1 MRAAMLPLFLCVGCH
16 AQSAYM
22 IVPVE
27 NGSGESISLPPVVE
41 PEYEIKR
48 SRKID
53 EDVTDAGR
61 SCHPVT
67 VYVPKYGPDITK
79 EVCAEAGVDGVEHKD
94 IVITDRSDRQLI
106 F

>member
-1 MRAAMLPLFLCVGCH
+1 
-16 AQSAYM
+16 M

-61 SCHPVT
+61 SCHSVT

-79 EVCAEAGVDGVEHKD
+79 EVCAEAGADGVEHKD
-94 IVITDRSDRQLI
+94 IVVTDRSDRQLI

>member
-1 MRAAMLPLFLCVGCH
+1 MRAVMMLSFLCIGCH
-16 AQSAYM
+16 AQSAYI

-27 NGSGESISLPPVVE
+27 NSSGATASLSPVVE
-41 PEYEIKR
+41 PEHEVKR

-61 SCHPVT
+61 SCHSVK
-67 VYVPKYGPDITK
+67 VYSPKYGPDITK
-79 EVCAEAGVDGVEHKD
+79 EVCTEAGVERTDQV
-94 IVITDRSDRQLI
+94 VTDRSDRQLI